1 MSPTCYA
8 ADSHRGEYGLGTVLS
23 VCVLVFV
30 LGAPAFG
37 APHNTRARGGAAGRG
52 RAAWRYIRVCYDGV
66 TVQRAT
72 VSVRDVLCSCDR
84 GF

>member
-37 APHNTRARGGAAGRG
+37 APHNTRARGGAGARG
-52 RAAWRYIRVCYDGV
+52 VA
-66 TVQRAT
+66 
-72 VSVRDVLCSCDR
+72 R
-84 GF
+84 GGT

>member
-37 APHNTRARGGAAGRG
+37 APHNTRARGGAGARG
-52 RAAWRYIRVCYDGV
+52 VAVHKGVLRRCYGPEGN
-66 TVQRAT
+66 
-72 VSVRDVLCSCDR
+72 SVRA
-84 GF
+84 

>member
-30 LGAPAFG
+30 LVLQVLHTHEGHEG
-37 APHNTRARGGAAGRG
+37 LGGGYKKLRP
-52 RAAWRYIRVCYDGV
+52 IRVIRS
-66 TVQRAT
+66 RAT